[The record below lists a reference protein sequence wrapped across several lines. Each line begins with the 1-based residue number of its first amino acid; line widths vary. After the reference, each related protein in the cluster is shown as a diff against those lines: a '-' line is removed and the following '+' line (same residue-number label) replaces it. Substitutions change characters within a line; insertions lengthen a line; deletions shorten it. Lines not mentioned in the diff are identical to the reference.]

1 MDELQEM
8 HPGIVKMKN
17 LVRTYKY
24 VVAKLELGPRS

>member
-8 HPGIVKMKN
+8 HPGIVKMN

-24 VVAKLELGPRS
+24 VVAKPELGAGS